1 MIKIDENFYIDA
13 DSNSYVLKEKY
24 IIQDEKSKR
33 QGEEAFKDKG
43 YYVSLEGTLNGY
55 LKNKTRE
62 YIQNNNVEI
71 KELLKEIK
79 KQTEFI
85 KNLNLKV

>member
-33 QGEEAFKDKG
+33 QGEEVFKDKG
-43 YYVSLEGTLNGY
+43 YYVSLEGVLNGY
-55 LKNKTRE
+55 LKVQTRE
-62 YIQNNNVEI
+62 WINNNDGNIKDLI
-71 KELLKEIK
+71 KEVENQNK
-79 KQTEFI
+79 FI

>member
-55 LKNKTRE
+55 LKTQTRE
-62 YIQNNNVEI
+62 WINNNDGDVKDLI
-71 KELLKEIK
+71 KEVENQNK
-79 KQTEFI
+79 FI
-85 KNLNLKV
+85 KSLKLKV